1 MKKKIFLGLLVIL
14 SLLFGAG
21 YLGLFDPEW
30 KKYSLESPYVDK
42 HGQKVQRKSD
52 KTKIDPFYEK
62 MNIKGLIYQFSIKEV
77 RGGEETVIDKLC
89 SIDVYSLDENNLLH
103 NMDILSYLNNDYINL
118 SKTQSQFHIEGEVT
132 DKSDYDK
139 RITKSTRIYSNWMP
153 ANIIFGINAENIFDK
168 VDDNGFVID
177 KTTTKYPNQ
186 WKQLELCLKDM
197 ERKGRELNKY
207 GRYLVD
213 EQTLP
218 NKNNDNSTLKNK
230 IKNAVLS
237 DKSFVK
243 IDDRI
248 TCFHRYDPQ
257 GWLDNKYSDDYW
269 KDKPR
274 NDVETALKRNCYYC
288 YINYKQYGKAFHAWQ
303 GSFIDIYNIDE
314 KIYIRVFAEYDNGL
328 PYIKQYCEE

>member
-1 MKKKIFLGLLVIL
+1 MLL
-14 SLLFGAG
+14 GAG

-42 HGQKVQRKSD
+42 YGQKVQRKSD
-52 KTKIDPFYEK
+52 ETKIDPFYEK

-89 SIDVYSLDENNLLH
+89 SIDVYFLNENNLLH

-118 SKTQSQFHIEGEVT
+118 SKTQSQFHIKGEVT

-248 TCFHRYDPQ
+248 YCHYNYDAQ
-257 GWLDNKYSDDYW
+257 DFLNKYS
-269 KDKPR
+269 
-274 NDVETALKRNCYYC
+274 NYYKE
-288 YINYKQYGKAFHAWQ
+288 YNYKKYGKTFVMYQ

-328 PYIKQYCEE
+328 PYIARYCEE